1 MGFWTLFTGLLLFS
15 RLCEAKVVG
24 LSLESRTLG
33 LADIPPCGVRPSIRH
48 LRTETNMHVWQIECM
63 ILTVPAS
70 GCSLDDTD
78 CICNNDEL
86 PQTLA
91 ACMLSNCTMSDT
103 LGSVKVQSKICS
115 FSQESKRTEMFMY
128 TSIIYSM
135 AILLVALRLAG
146 KLVAKNLSLDDWVVI
161 AALVLLA
168 LPVGCVLAMTKIGF
182 GRHLWNLENGE
193 LLRILRLCKF
203 AKHDSYHK
211 H

>member
-1 MGFWTLFTGLLLFS
+1 M
-15 RLCEAKVVG
+15 
-24 LSLESRTLG
+24 
-33 LADIPPCGVRPSIRH
+33 
-48 LRTETNMHVWQIECM
+48 WQIQCM

-70 GCSLDDTD
+70 GCSLDDIN
-78 CICNNDEL
+78 CICNNNEL
-86 PQTLA
+86 AQTLA

-103 LGSVKVQSKICS
+103 LGSVKVQSKLCS
-115 FSQESKRTEMFMY
+115 FSQESKRTEMLMY
-128 TSIIYSM
+128 TSIVYSM

-193 LLRILRLCKF
+193 LLRILRLCKTT
-203 AKHDSYHK
+203 KYDSYQSH
-211 H
+211 